1 MIGALGLGL
10 WTFEHNQKVGIERER
25 AQTSATL
32 DQAKAR
38 IQELTDRVNVLEQQR
53 LAGQAESTQPSSKP
67 DLSMSV
73 HTGTA
78 NPSARTATRR
88 VAVAKRATPVRTA
101 QPDPRV
107 NRLEGELADTRK
119 ELATTRDQLA
129 KSTEELDGKI
139 NSTRGDLNGSIARTH
154 DEVVALQKRGERNVY
169 EFKLTKSKELQHVG
183 PLSLALRSTST
194 KHKTYDLAMAVDDN
208 SLSKKHINLYEPVW
222 ITLSDRPQPVQLVV
236 NRVTKDNVEGYV
248 SEPKYRSS
256 ELSAS
261 TNQMPKSTQQ
271 QLETRD
277 QAADQKQ

>member
-1 MIGALGLGL
+1 M
-10 WTFEHNQKVGIERER
+10 
-25 AQTSATL
+25 
-32 DQAKAR
+32 
-38 IQELTDRVNVLEQQR
+38 
-53 LAGQAESTQPSSKP
+53 
-67 DLSMSV
+67 
-73 HTGTA
+73 
-78 NPSARTATRR
+78 
-88 VAVAKRATPVRTA
+88 
-101 QPDPRV
+101 
-107 NRLEGELADTRK
+107 
-119 ELATTRDQLA
+119 
-129 KSTEELDGKI
+129 
-139 NSTRGDLNGSIARTH
+139 
-154 DEVVALQKRGERNVY
+154 
-169 EFKLTKSKELQHVG
+169 
-183 PLSLALRSTST
+183 SLALRSTST